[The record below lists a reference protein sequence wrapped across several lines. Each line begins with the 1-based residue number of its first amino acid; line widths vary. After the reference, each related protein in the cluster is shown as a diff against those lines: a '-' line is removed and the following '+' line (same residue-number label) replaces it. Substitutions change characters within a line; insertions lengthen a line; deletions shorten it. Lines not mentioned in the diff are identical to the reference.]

1 MSRTILQIIGA
12 RPQFVKLAV
21 VSRALAAHADAREVI
36 VHTGQH
42 FDANMS
48 DVFFEELEI
57 PKPDFNLGIHGTG
70 DEGIIQT
77 MRKALV
83 DVIKS
88 VSPDVVV
95 VYGDTYSTLAGALA
109 VEELAIPMAHVE
121 AGLRS
126 FNVSMPEEYNRIE
139 TDKRARWL
147 FAPTEVAMQN
157 LANEGLDK
165 APRTVVSTGDVMYDA
180 VRYYAERAAMANS
193 EPVPQHFVLCTLHRA
208 ENTDDPG
215 RLRELVDA
223 LNEISRRYEIVL
235 PLHPR
240 TRQRLQSYGLRFVFP
255 THPPLSYLRMLNLL
269 RHCQFVL
276 TDSGGLQKEAY
287 FLGKYCIT
295 LRDETEWT
303 ELVSGGYNQLAGANK
318 QRIMEAV
325 KNIPSEKGGFN
336 EGWYGQGNAGEK
348 IVNALL
354 G

>member
-21 VSRALAAHADAREVI
+21 VSRALAAHSGVREII

-48 DVFFEELEI
+48 AVFFEELEI
-57 PKPDFNLGIHGTG
+57 PQPDFNLGIHGTG
-70 DEGIIQT
+70 NEGTIQT
-77 MRKALV
+77 MREALV
-83 DVIKS
+83 ALMQS
-88 VSPDVVV
+88 VSSDVVV

-109 VEELAIPMAHVE
+109 AEELQIPLAHVE

-126 FNVSMPEEYNRIE
+126 FNASMPEEHNRIE
-139 TDKRARWL
+139 TDKRAHWL
-147 FAPTEVAMQN
+147 FAPTDVAMMN

-165 APRTVVSTGDVMYDA
+165 APRIVANTGDVMYDA
-180 VRYYAERAAMANS
+180 VRYYAQRAKNES
-193 EPVPQHFVLCTLHRA
+193 IEPVPGHFVLCTLHRA
-208 ENTDDPG
+208 ENTDDPE
-215 RLRELVDA
+215 RLKELVDA
-223 LNEISRRYEIVL
+223 LNEISRRFEIVL

-240 TRQRLQSYGLRFVFP
+240 TRQRLQSFGLRFVFP
-255 THPPLSYLRMLNLL
+255 THPPLSYLRILQLL

-303 ELVSGGYNQLAGANK
+303 ELVKGGYNQLAGADK
-318 QRIMEAV
+318 QRILAAV
-325 KNIPSEKGGFN
+325 QNIPSEKGVFS

-348 IVNALL
+348 IVSALL